1 MSKSSIDRRKFL
13 QNSVLGAGALA
24 AAKTTSASEFPSEP
38 APLGFDFEEATI
50 GELQQKMGAG
60 KLSAKEL
67 TKAYLE
73 RIKDIDP
80 KLNSVLETNPDAVKI
95 AEELDKQRKM
105 GRVHSP
111 MHGIPVL
118 IKDNIDTGDKMLTTA
133 GSLALMDN
141 HAKQDAFIAAQ
152 LRKAGAIIIGKTN
165 LSEWANFRSTRSSS
179 GWSGR
184 GGQTH
189 NPYILD
195 RNTCGSSSGTGAAI
209 AANLATVGIGT
220 ETDGSIVCPSTS
232 NGLVGIKPTVGLV
245 SRSGIIPISHTQ
257 DTAGPMTRTVTDA
270 AILLGVIAGAD
281 PNDAATSLTRQ
292 TATWTDY
299 SGFLRTDL
307 KNKRIGIAK
316 QFFGKNAAVDKAI
329 EATFTELERAGAK
342 LVDVKFP
349 TLGKFDGDEYE
360 AMLYEFKADL
370 NKYLGSATTKYKSLA
385 SLIEFNEQNAA
396 KEMPYFGQE
405 IFLAAEKKGPLTE
418 RKYQLAL
425 KKCQLMS
432 KAQGIDAVVNQFKTE
447 AILAPTGGPVWM
459 TDLVNGDCG
468 SAYIGS
474 STIAA
479 VAGYPAVTVPVG
491 MIGGLPFGVTF
502 FSKAWTEGTLINV
515 AYSYEQATKARQKPR
530 FLATAG

>member
-1 MSKSSIDRRKFL
+1 MSNFQKSRRDF
-13 QNSVLGAGALA
+13 LGAVSGTALA
-24 AAKTTSASEFPSEP
+24 ASLPNAGLAQRTGDALP
-38 APLGFDFEEATI
+38 FELDEATI
-50 GELQQKMGAG
+50 ADLQKKMQNGET
-60 KLSAKEL
+60 SAREI
-67 TKAYLE
+67 TASYLR
-73 RIKDIDP
+73 RIGSVDGR
-80 KLNSVLETNPDAVKI
+80 LNSVLETNPDALAI
-95 AEELDKQRKM
+95 ADRLDKERKA
-105 GRVHSP
+105 GKVRGS

-141 HAKQDAFIAAQ
+141 RAKQDAFIVGQ
-152 LRKAGAIIIGKTN
+152 MRKAGAVILGKTN

-195 RNTCGSSSGTGAAI
+195 RNPCGSSSGTGAAI
-209 AANLATVGIGT
+209 AANLAAVGIGT
-220 ETDGSIVCPSTS
+220 ETDGSIVCPATS
-232 NGLVGIKPTVGLV
+232 NGLVGIKPTVGLA

-270 AILLGVIAGAD
+270 AILLSAITGAD
-281 PNDAATSLTRQ
+281 AGDAATRLTRQ
-292 TATWTDY
+292 KATWSDY
-299 SGFLRTDL
+299 TGFLRTDL
-307 KNKRIGIAK
+307 KGKVIGIAK
-316 QFFGKNAAVDKAI
+316 QFFGKNPAVDKII
-329 EATFTELERAGAK
+329 ESTFKELEKNGAK
-342 LVDVKFP
+342 LVDVTFP

-360 AMLYEFKADL
+360 VMLYEFKAGL
-370 NKYLGSATTKYKSLA
+370 NKYLASATTRHKSLA
-385 SLIEFNEQNAA
+385 GLIEFNDKNAY

-418 RKYQLAL
+418 RKYRLAL
-425 KKCQLMS
+425 QKCGLMS
-432 KAQGIDAVVNQFKTE
+432 RIQGIDAVVNKHQAE
-447 AILAPTGGPVWM
+447 AILAPTGGPVWL

-468 SAYIGS
+468 SMYIGS

-502 FSKAWTEGTLINV
+502 FSAAWTEGTLLNI
-515 AYSYEQATKARQKPR
+515 AYSFEQATKARQRPK
-530 FLATAG
+530 FLAG